1 MWTNLRRPSISASTI
16 QSRRNC
22 WFASNLNCKT
32 TLKLDLWKCFF
43 KSDLQVISE
52 TSQSSMEVTLW
63 NWRWYHTGC
72 CKVKVRCM
80 KWGIWKQFNFKRLM
94 GSLIFNFSLKVNLSS
109 SGTLNLGPE
118 PQHRTLHSCVHKPEW
133 RKSVIEKSVEKLR
146 FIKSKFWSWC
156 SLRWQRHI
164 GYPRMMHITH
174 QYCKGKNQLFLEL

>member
-1 MWTNLRRPSISASTI
+1 
-16 QSRRNC
+16 
-22 WFASNLNCKT
+22 
-32 TLKLDLWKCFF
+32 
-43 KSDLQVISE
+43 
-52 TSQSSMEVTLW
+52 
-63 NWRWYHTGC
+63 
-72 CKVKVRCM
+72 
-80 KWGIWKQFNFKRLM
+80 M

-164 GYPRMMHITH
+164 GSILEWCTLHINIV
-174 QYCKGKNQLFLEL
+174 KVANQLFLESYSVCRNTWRRAQGMGGWSPAEGPPRLQPPLLPLLQITKSKMMWHDVTWCHWHQNSPDLIRLVGNGYQTTYRARSAMKDQTRLVW